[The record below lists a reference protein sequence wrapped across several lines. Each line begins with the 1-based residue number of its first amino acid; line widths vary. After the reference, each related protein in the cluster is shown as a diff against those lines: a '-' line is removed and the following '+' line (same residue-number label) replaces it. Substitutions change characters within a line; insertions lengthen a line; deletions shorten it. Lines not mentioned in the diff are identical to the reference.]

1 MNVLIAETSRAE
13 SGLLEGAARAYQW
26 VANRQMLACSVVF
39 LLTIGI
45 RVALLPWMHIP
56 KPAVHDEF
64 SYLLASDTYA
74 SGRLTNPP
82 HPLWQHFETFHV
94 IQQPTY
100 ASKYPPLPG
109 LVLAFGQKLFGQP
122 WVGVLI
128 SAALMCA
135 AMGWMLQGWTSPNT
149 ALLGA
154 LLIMLRLG
162 IFDYWANSYFGGAI
176 PAIGGALVFG
186 AIARIALRG
195 QFNHGAT
202 LGAGLGILLM
212 SRPYDFLVLGLI
224 SAAVLAWPI
233 RRKSLRTALLTAA
246 VLAVAGAAMAYNNYR
261 VTGSAL
267 TLPYLLHEQQYTVTS
282 IFLWSKT
289 HVEPVYHHALMRKY
303 WAEWFVNA
311 VKAAQSDPVGSF
323 FAKLSD
329 LYNFFFGFWP
339 LFIPLLIW
347 PYKLKTTEER
357 LTAILLGASLI
368 ALVAPLAGT
377 MPHYV
382 ASIACLLYLRF
393 LQTLTR
399 LWAWKPAGQIL
410 VTAAVALFMIHF
422 ATQVLDLRTGELVP
436 RLALARDAV
445 IQTLQ
450 KEPGQKLV
458 LVRYSPQHPI
468 HEEWV
473 TNLAGIDAQPIVWA
487 REMGPAQ
494 DRPLLQYFQTR
505 SVWLLEPD
513 QSPPKLTPYQS
524 GWSDG
529 PTGQRPTPTSACC
542 WYSSMLKLAGFTH
555 Q

>member
-1 MNVLIAETSRAE
+1 MNLLIAETSRPE
-13 SGLLEGAARAYQW
+13 SGLLDRAVHAYQW
-26 VANRQMLACSVVF
+26 VANRRMLACSVVF

-64 SYLLASDTYA
+64 SYLLAADTYA

-82 HPLWQHFETFHV
+82 HPFWQHFETFHV

-109 LVLAFGQKLFGQP
+109 LVLASGQKLFGQP

-128 SAALMCA
+128 SASLMCA
-135 AMGWMLQGWTSPNT
+135 AMCWMLQGWTSPNT

-162 IFDYWANSYFGGAI
+162 IFDYWANSYYGGAI
-176 PAIGGALVFG
+176 PAIGGALIFG
-186 AIARIALRG
+186 AIARIALLG
-195 QFNHGAT
+195 QFKHGAT
-202 LGAGLGILLM
+202 LGAGLAILLT
-212 SRPYDFLVLGLI
+212 SRPYDFLVLGLLSVVI
-224 SAAVLAWPI
+224 LAWLI
-233 RRKSLRTALLTAA
+233 RRNTQRFSLQAALFATAVVGL
-246 VLAVAGAAMAYNNYR
+246 AGAGMAYNNYR
-261 VTGSAL
+261 VTGNAL
-267 TLPYLLHEQQYTVTS
+267 TLPYLVHEQQYAVTS
-282 IFLWSKT
+282 VFIWSKA
-289 HVEPVYHHALMRKY
+289 HAEPAYHHAVMRKF
-303 WAEWFVNA
+303 WADWFVNKA
-311 VKAAQSDPVGSF
+311 KAAQNDPLGAF
-323 FAKLSD
+323 LERLSD

-347 PYKLKTTEER
+347 PYRLKTVPER
-357 LTAILLGASLI
+357 LAAILLGASLV
-368 ALVAPLAGT
+368 AMVAPLSGT
-377 MPHYV
+377 MPHYI
-382 ASIACLLYLRF
+382 ACIACLLYLRF

-410 VTAAVALFMIHF
+410 AIAAVALFMIHF

-458 LVRYSPQHPI
+458 LVRYSPQHLI

-513 QSPPKLTPYQS
+513 QSPPKLMHYTNPS
-524 GWSDG
+524 W
-529 PTGQRPTPTSACC
+529 R
-542 WYSSMLKLAGFTH
+542 
-555 Q
+555 